1 MKYALQ
7 VSLRPCGVSGSAK
20 WSSWLCD
27 DLYILHICMHTHTNR
42 QSEDLKAFAFFNL
55 VYLGR
60 ES

>member
-7 VSLRPCGVSGSAK
+7 VSLQPRGVSGSAK
-20 WSSWLCD
+20 WPLALCD
-27 DLYILHICMHTHTNR
+27 DLYTLHACMHTHTNR

-55 VYLGR
+55 VYQGR